1 MKNDEL
7 IKVILSS
14 PEGLVW
20 EGEAL
25 SVTSENSEGIFDL
38 FPDHTRFMTL
48 LEKVDLVIRLPEE
61 TDKDEVF
68 HIEKAVL
75 LFQDATAK
83 IYLHKPIDPEPVKV

>member
-61 TDKDEVF
+61 TDRDEVF

-75 LFQDATAK
+75 LFQDAVAK
-83 IYLHKPIDPEPVKV
+83 IYLHKHVDSKSS